1 VNNKEA
7 NGVEEE
13 ILFCKKCKIEYKGG
27 EEVCS
32 NCGGHLVP
40 KEKPKEK
47 FICPKCKILYES
59 RKSCIKCGGPLV
71 KQGPSQEGE
80 EPKPSE
86 APEAKKE
93 ESEAAE
99 APEVEKELP
108 PIEPIPK
115 PPTEVPR
122 KETTSLDTPEI
133 KKEVSK
139 EPPPGHP
146 PKKQPAEKLPEDMGI
161 GISLPKGAKKSL
173 FQTPVGLL
181 GTFVLVAVAIYVLF
195 SVYSYFTKKV
205 SEPSPSTPGETGQMT
220 PPGTSKPSD
229 QTTTVAEPPSPP
241 AAPKPAVDE
250 KEEIEKIEDLL
261 DRIRQANLKQDID
274 LFMSCYAKDFKDRE
288 EKKRTT
294 LKFWR
299 SYYYFELSY
308 TLKGHSIMTDTATAI
323 VEWGI
328 TVAPRSG
335 GPSQKSNAV
344 LNVIFKKEGGD
355 WKIKETITVS

>member
-1 VNNKEA
+1 MNDKEA

-13 ILFCKKCKIEYKGG
+13 ILICKKCKIEYKEG

-59 RKSCIKCGGPLV
+59 MKSCIKCGGPLV

-93 ESEAAE
+93 ESEAAG
-99 APEVEKELP
+99 APEVAGELP
-108 PIEPIPK
+108 PIAPISK

-122 KETTSLDTPEI
+122 EKTKSLDTPEI
-133 KKEVSK
+133 KKEVRK
-139 EPPPGHP
+139 EPPPSQP
-146 PKKQPAEKLPEDMGI
+146 PEKQPAKKLPEDMGI
-161 GISLPKGAKKSL
+161 GISLPKGAKKSF

-181 GTFVLVAVAIYVLF
+181 GTFVLVVVAIYVLF

-205 SEPSPSTPGETGQMT
+205 SEPSPSTPGETSQMT

-241 AAPKPAVDE
+241 ATSKPAVDE
-250 KEEIEKIEDLL
+250 KEVIEKIEGLL
-261 DRIRQANLKQDID
+261 DRIRQANLKEDID

-288 EKKRTT
+288 ERKRAT

-299 SYYYFELSY
+299 NYYYLELSY
-308 TLKGHSIMTDTATAI
+308 ALKGHSILTDTATAI

-328 TVAPRSG
+328 TVSPKSG
-335 GPSQKSNAV
+335 GQSQKSNTV
-344 LNVIFKKEGGD
+344 LNVIFKKEGED
-355 WKIKETITVS
+355 WKIKEIIPVR

>member
-1 VNNKEA
+1 MNDKEA

-13 ILFCKKCKIEYKGG
+13 ILICKKCKIEYKEG

-40 KEKPKEK
+40 KEIPKEK

-59 RKSCIKCGGPLV
+59 MKSCIKCGGPLV

-93 ESEAAE
+93 ESEVAG

-108 PIEPIPK
+108 PIQPIPK

-122 KETTSLDTPEI
+122 KETKSLDTPEI
-133 KKEVSK
+133 KKEVRK
-139 EPPPGHP
+139 EPPPSQP
-146 PKKQPAEKLPEDMGI
+146 PEKQPAKKLPEDMGL
-161 GISLPKGAKKSL
+161 GISLPKGAKKSF

-181 GTFVLVAVAIYVLF
+181 STLVLVVVAIYVLF
-195 SVYSYFTKKV
+195 SLYSYFTKKV
-205 SEPSPSTPGETGQMT
+205 SDTIPSTPGKTTQIT

-241 AAPKPAVDE
+241 ATPKPAVDE
-250 KEEIEKIEDLL
+250 KEVIEKIEGLL
-261 DRIRQANLKQDID
+261 DGIRQANLKEDID

-288 EKKRTT
+288 ERKRAT

-299 SYYYFELSY
+299 NYYYLELSY
-308 TLKGHSIMTDTATAI
+308 ALKGHSILTDTATAI

-328 TVAPRSG
+328 TVSPKSG
-335 GPSQKSNAV
+335 GQSQKSNTV
-344 LNVIFKKEGGD
+344 LNVIFKKEGED
-355 WKIKETITVS
+355 WKIKEIIPVR

>member
-1 VNNKEA
+1 MNDKEA

-13 ILFCKKCKIEYKGG
+13 ILICKKCKIEYKEG

-40 KEKPKEK
+40 KEIPKEK

-59 RKSCIKCGGPLV
+59 MKSCIKCGGPLV

-93 ESEAAE
+93 ESEAAG
-99 APEVEKELP
+99 APEVAGELP
-108 PIEPIPK
+108 PIQPIPK

-122 KETTSLDTPEI
+122 KETKSLDTPEI
-133 KKEVSK
+133 KKEVRK
-139 EPPPGHP
+139 EPPPSQP
-146 PKKQPAEKLPEDMGI
+146 PEKQPAKKLPEDMGL
-161 GISLPKGAKKSL
+161 GISLPKGAKKSF

-181 GTFVLVAVAIYVLF
+181 STLVLVVVAIYVLF
-195 SVYSYFTKKV
+195 SLYSYFTKKV
-205 SEPSPSTPGETGQMT
+205 SDTIPSAPGKTTQIT
-220 PPGTSKPSD
+220 PPGTSKPPD
-229 QTTTVAEPPSPP
+229 QTTPVAEPPSPP
-241 AAPKPAVDE
+241 ATPKPAVDE
-250 KEEIEKIEDLL
+250 KEEIQKIEGLL
-261 DRIRQANLKQDID
+261 DRIRQANKEEDID
-274 LFMSCYAKDFKDRE
+274 LFMSCYTKDFKDRE

-299 SYYYFELSY
+299 NYYYLELSY

-344 LNVIFKKEGGD
+344 LNVIFKKEGGY